1 MNLADLAWPEL
12 GERRLLAVP
21 LGAVEQHGPHL
32 PYTVDTEIAVELCR
46 RLGQARP
53 EVVVAPALPYGS
65 SGEHA
70 GFPGTLS
77 IGQEATEL
85 VVTELVRSADAFA
98 GVLLVSAHGGNAFP
112 LHRAVKRLRY
122 EGRNVRA
129 WSPDGPADDSH
140 AGRLETSVMLALRPE
155 SVRTQRFEAGN
166 TAPLPELIGRLR
178 SEGVRGVSPN
188 GVLGDPR
195 GASAEAGRAALSRWT
210 EALLDV
216 AATLARDGIMEQSV
230 HETPVTK
237 R

>member
-1 MNLADLAWPEL
+1 VNLGDLAWPEL

-46 RLGQARP
+46 RVARARP
-53 EVVVAPALPYGS
+53 DVVAAPPLPFGS

-85 VVTELVRSADAFA
+85 VVLELVRSADLFA
-98 GVLLVSAHGGNAFP
+98 GVLLVSAHGGNAAP
-112 LHRAVKRLRY
+112 VHRAVRRLQY
-122 EGRNVRA
+122 EGRNVRV
-129 WSPDGPADDSH
+129 WSPDGPPGDTH

-155 SVRTQRFEAGN
+155 SVRTREIRAGN
-166 TAPLPELIGRLR
+166 TEPLPALIDRLR
-178 SEGVRGVSPN
+178 TDGVRGVSPS

-195 GASAEAGRAALSRWT
+195 GATAEEGHAALRRWT
-210 EALLDV
+210 EALLETV
-216 AATLARDGIMEQSV
+216 ATLVRGGIM
-230 HETPVTK
+230 
-237 R
+237 

>member
-32 PYTVDTEIAVELCR
+32 PYTVDTEIAAELCR
-46 RLGQARP
+46 RLGQERP
-53 EVVVAPALPYGS
+53 EIVVAPVLPYGS

-85 VVTELVRSADAFA
+85 VVTELVRSADDFA

-112 LHRAVKRLRY
+112 LRRAVERLRY
-122 EGRNVRA
+122 EGRNVGA
-129 WSPDGPADDSH
+129 WSPDGPPGDTH
-140 AGRLETSVMLALRPE
+140 AGHLETSVMLALRPE
-155 SVRTQRFEAGN
+155 SVRTHRFQPGN
-166 TAPLPELIGRLR
+166 TAPLPGLIDRLR
-178 SEGVRGVSPN
+178 ADGVRGVSSN

-195 GASAEAGRAALSRWT
+195 GASAEAGHAALRRWT
-210 EALLDV
+210 DALLE
-216 AATLARDGIMEQSV
+216 AAAALAKDGIM
-230 HETPVTK
+230 
-237 R
+237 